1 MLGGLAASRGPT
13 VEEKKSATIG
23 LELAARPEALRYF
36 FWMSI
41 RYLAL
46 IIHLL
51 RLLMGAH
58 VGIISNR
65 RTVHRQLPEETH
77 GRRGTAWRFCARYIS
92 PSATLFEDFGPHLG
106 IVGFRE
112 EWGLGG
118 LRRMGILR
126 NSYILEVGSLL
137 RVIVDEGD

>member
-1 MLGGLAASRGPT
+1 VPGGLAASRGPT
-13 VEEKKSATIG
+13 VEEKKKSATIG

-51 RLLMGAH
+51 RLLMGAY
-58 VGIISNR
+58 VGTISNR

-77 GRRGTAWRFCARYIS
+77 GWTKRNGLAVLCTIHQPKRYSLRGLWPPFGDSGISRGMGARRAAADGNPA
-92 PSATLFEDFGPHLG
+92 E
-106 IVGFRE
+106 
-112 EWGLGG
+112 
-118 LRRMGILR
+118 
-126 NSYILEVGSLL
+126 
-137 RVIVDEGD
+137 